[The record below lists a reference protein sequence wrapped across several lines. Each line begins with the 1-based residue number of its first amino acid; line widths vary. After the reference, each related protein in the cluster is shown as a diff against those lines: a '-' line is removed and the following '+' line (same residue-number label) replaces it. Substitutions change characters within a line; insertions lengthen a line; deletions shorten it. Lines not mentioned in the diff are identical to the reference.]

1 MEIGELKEI
10 LKDFNSGVKFD
21 HDLRKKNWFN
31 IGGKSKIRLWFKKK
45 KLV

>member
-1 MEIGELKEI
+1 MEIGKLKEI

-21 HDLRKKNWFN
+21 HDLRKK
-31 IGGKSKIRLWFKKK
+31 